1 MVKKNFKKI
10 LNGENM
16 HWKDTTEIAEKLE
29 ELYEQEEIPES
40 LEELKEMVLSID
52 EFEGSEDDEEGD
64 GQTLTDIYEQWI
76 EVRNNK

>member
-1 MVKKNFKKI
+1 
-10 LNGENM
+10 M
-16 HWKDTTEIAEKLE
+16 HWKDTTDIAEKLE

>member
-1 MVKKNFKKI
+1 
-10 LNGENM
+10 M

-52 EFEGSEDDEEGD
+52 EFESGENDEEGD
-64 GQTLTDIYEQWI
+64 DQTLTDIYEQWI